1 MSAETFVEADIWTIA
16 QTDQGNVVLVRPKG
30 SDLAVPIIIGQ
41 LETQSILIGMGG
53 VEVPRPL
60 THDLAVSLL
69 KALSATLLR
78 IEINDLQ
85 EGTFYARLVLSQE
98 GEEIV
103 VDARPS
109 DAIGIAVRTG
119 CPVFISE
126 AVVDEAGI
134 SVNLVTEADHSGD
147 ESTADAIG
155 EGGDEGEGVDGAV
168 GEEEGG
174 DEDIGPGEGD
184 GNGNGGK
191 AGFGTSE
198 DMIAGDAHPG
208 EGSENGLPPR
218 AGKGGLSRLDGA
230 DLPESIAQ
238 NEEARLLREEL
249 EEAIAVEDYERAAF
263 LRDRI
268 RSLGG

>member
-69 KALSATLLR
+69 KALSASLLR

-85 EGTFYARLVLSQE
+85 EGTFYARLVLRQ
-98 GEEIV
+98 GLDEIV

-109 DAIGIAVRTG
+109 DAIGIAVRSG

-126 AVVDEAGI
+126 SVVDEAGI
-134 SVNLVTEADHSGD
+134 SVNLVTEAEKGAEEDGD
-147 ESTADAIG
+147 G
-155 EGGDEGEGVDGAV
+155 EGGDGDNDNEGMGQGFATG
-168 GEEEGG
+168 GEEEETAGRG
-174 DEDIGPGEGD
+174 HGAVSEGD
-184 GNGNGGK
+184 GSEAPASE
-191 AGFGTSE
+191 AGR
-198 DMIAGDAHPG
+198 D
-208 EGSENGLPPR
+208 
-218 AGKGGLSRLDGA
+218 GLSRLDGSA
-230 DLPESIAQ
+230 LPESLTRS
-238 NEEARLLREEL
+238 EEARRLREEL

-268 RSLGG
+268 RSLGS